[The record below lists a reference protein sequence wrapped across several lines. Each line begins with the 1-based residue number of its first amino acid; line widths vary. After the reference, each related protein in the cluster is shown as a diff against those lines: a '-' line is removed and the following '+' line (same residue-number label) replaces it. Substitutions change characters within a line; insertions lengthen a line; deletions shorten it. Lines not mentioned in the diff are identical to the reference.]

1 MSCGNNNGNQREG
14 NRGLGLRTN
23 TICCCDHRFTFNLTE
38 VGNDRYTLTVTP
50 CELPTAVFDVA
61 TITVR
66 ENSCNQIEYYQI
78 AINTD
83 PVEIIQDCDLECG
96 ICRAITTYFNNAT
109 LPTCN
114 NNRRNGLFF

>member
-1 MSCGNNNGNQREG
+1 MSCGNNNQREG
-14 NRGLGLRTN
+14 RGIGSRTK
-23 TICCCDHRFTFNLTE
+23 TICCCDQRFTFNLTE
-38 VGNDRYTLTVTP
+38 NNNDRFTLTVTP

-66 ENSCNQIEYYQI
+66 ENTCNQIEYYQI

-96 ICRAITTYFNNAT
+96 ICRAIERYFDDAT

-114 NNRRNGLFF
+114 NNNRRNGWFF